1 MLTTLRHILRDFA
14 PGAVLLAIACVLLV
28 VFG

>member
-1 MLTTLRHILRDFA
+1 MLTTLRYILRDFA
-14 PGAVLLAIACVLLV
+14 PGAVVLGIVCVLLV